1 MRVILF
7 LLYTLETVLNLW
19 ALAFH
24 VGTYISL
31 KNYSDLPEEEYQQ
44 YIFSMI
50 FQFITVLTMFSS
62 IGLCTGNFPSFW
74 LELLRTSAAFLCNIF
89 LSIATMYDTEI
100 SGVRTFV
107 VLQQTVHPFL
117 KFMKGQSICSLLT
130 GSLNLLHCI
139 LIIDLM
145 MSYGNVENISDKD
158 TAESFLV
165 PPVKIYFLGAWV
177 TKRLNKYS
185 WYQVS
190 TERRR
195 ISI

>member
-1 MRVILF
+1 MRSILF
-7 LLYTLETVLNLW
+7 VLYTIETVLNLW

-31 KNYSDLPEEEYQQ
+31 NNFSDLPEEEYQQ
-44 YIFSMI
+44 YLFSII

-74 LELLRTSAAFLCNIF
+74 LEALRTSAAFMCNIF
-89 LSIATMYDTEI
+89 LSIATMYDTEV
-100 SGVRTFV
+100 SGVQTFV
-107 VLQQTVHPFL
+107 VLQQKVHPFL

-130 GSLNLLHCI
+130 GSVNLLHCI
-139 LIIDLM
+139 LIIDIM
-145 MSYGNVENISDKD
+145 MSYGDTDAISNKD
-158 TAESFLV
+158 DAETFLT

-177 TKRLNKYS
+177 TKRLDKYD
-185 WYQVS
+185 WFKVS

>member
-1 MRVILF
+1 MRLILF
-7 LLYTLETVLNLW
+7 FLYTIETILNLW

-31 KNYSDLPEEEYQQ
+31 NNYSELPKEEYQQ

-74 LELLRTSAAFLCNIF
+74 LEVLRTSAAFMCNIF

-100 SGVRTFV
+100 SGVQTFV
-107 VLQQTVHPFL
+107 VLQQKVHPYL
-117 KFMKGQSICSLLT
+117 AFMKGQSICSLLT
-130 GSLNLLHCI
+130 GSVNLLHCI

-145 MSYGNVENISDKD
+145 MSFGNMENISDKD
-158 TAESFLV
+158 GADIFLAR
-165 PPVKIYFLGAWV
+165 PVKIYFLGAWV
-177 TKRLNKYS
+177 TKRLDKYY